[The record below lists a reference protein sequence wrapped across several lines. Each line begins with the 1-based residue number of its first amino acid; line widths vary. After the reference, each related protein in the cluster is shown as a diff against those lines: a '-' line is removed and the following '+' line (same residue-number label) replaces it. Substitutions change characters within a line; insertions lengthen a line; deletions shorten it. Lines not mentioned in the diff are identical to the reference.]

1 VPSHLQTK
9 IVAAAKAERTG
20 VEVEEV

>member
-9 IVAAAKAERTG
+9 IVAAHKAEKG
-20 VEVEEV
+20 QAEEEPA